1 MKYLKNGFSL
11 IELIIVI
18 TIAGI
23 IYGSMIYNGNYLK
36 NRANYNSF
44 LKYVHTM
51 LKVGCPNYIYTNNIA
66 LYNNSNL
73 NISPAT
79 MANNAKIKDNIYN
92 GKTPEG
98 NPITYTYKNLKCT
111 AKFSLST
118 KFLDQTG
125 IKFFMKIISTNGG
138 SSNVIMSSNLNLNLN
153 SKSNLSKGDN
163 SYFAIQPNLNSIF
176 YNGINL
182 NKQSSLNQNQKTYN
196 SLSYTPNAIPDG
208 MGWIRWNQIKE

>member
-18 TIAGI
+18 SIAGI
-23 IYGSMIYNGNYLK
+23 IYGSMIYNGNDLK
-36 NRANYNSF
+36 KRANYNSF

-51 LKVGCPNYIYTNNIA
+51 LKIGCPNYIYTNNIP
-66 LYNNSNL
+66 LYNNLNL
-73 NISPAT
+73 NISPST
-79 MANNAKIKDNIYN
+79 MANNANINDNIYN

-98 NPITYTYKNLKCT
+98 NPIIYTYKNLKCT

-125 IKFFMKIISTNGG
+125 IKFFLNITPSNNGN
-138 SSNVIMSSNLNLNLN
+138 SNVIMFSNLKLDLN

-163 SYFAIQPNLNSIF
+163 SFFAVQPNLNSIF
-176 YNGINL
+176 YKGINL
-182 NKQSSLNQNQKTYN
+182 NKQSGLNQNQETYN

-208 MGWIRWNQIKE
+208 MGWIR